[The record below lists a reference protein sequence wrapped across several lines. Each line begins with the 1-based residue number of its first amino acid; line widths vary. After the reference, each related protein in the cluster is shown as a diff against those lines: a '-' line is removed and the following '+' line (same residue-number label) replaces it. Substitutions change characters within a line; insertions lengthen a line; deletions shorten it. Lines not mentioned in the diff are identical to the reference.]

1 MVASCADTD
10 MLCSLPTILDHVQQ
24 RAAADMLLLG
34 QVDAGQAVQAV
45 QETAQSTASGNK
57 PGFFNFFANT
67 FEVVLKVTL
76 LFCVDYVGRPC
87 CSSLCSSVPADVA
100 AWAAC

>member
-1 MVASCADTD
+1 MVAPSADTSL
-10 MLCSLPTILDHVQQ
+10 LCSLPTILDHVQQ

-67 FEVVLKVTL
+67 FEVVLKVGT
-76 LFCVDYVGRPC
+76 C
-87 CSSLCSSVPADVA
+87 CSWHSHLAGSASLCSIVNADLTMCR
-100 AWAAC
+100 AC